1 MILSYKVPKGLKY
14 NNLVNKTKKEA
25 DLQMRRT
32 NWWWPQ
38 ETMVITVTG
47 FREKDK
53 DKKIQVQNS
62 SLK

>member
-32 NWWWPQ
+32 NWWLPVAGGVGGERSNRW
-38 ETMVITVTG
+38 V
-47 FREKDK
+47 RSDK
-53 DKKIQVQNS
+53 FTLLGIK
-62 SLK
+62 